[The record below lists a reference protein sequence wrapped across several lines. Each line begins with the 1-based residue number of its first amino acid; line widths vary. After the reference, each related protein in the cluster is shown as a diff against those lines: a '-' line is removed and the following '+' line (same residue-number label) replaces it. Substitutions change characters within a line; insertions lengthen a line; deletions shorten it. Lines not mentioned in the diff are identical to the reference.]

1 MESISLLPP
10 LCQSKVLHFVSSLC
24 RRGGICL
31 LLDCCWMCWVCSPPN
46 RSMLVSSQLVARR
59 EKLVQSNSRE
69 APATQWQG
77 VFFSSSLLLPTWTL
91 RRGVFKAFWQFS
103 LSFNRQ
109 NSFTHL
115 CFQLSA
121 REGQPELPQFKLRE
135 ADGKGQD
142 FLQSCKLL
150 LQTLGQL
157 SQEVAA
163 DAPCCLHSN
172 IGLP

>member
-1 MESISLLPP
+1 
-10 LCQSKVLHFVSSLC
+10 
-24 RRGGICL
+24 
-31 LLDCCWMCWVCSPPN
+31 
-46 RSMLVSSQLVARR
+46 MLVSPQLLARR

-69 APATQWQG
+69 ASATQWQG

-91 RRGVFKAFWQFS
+91 RSFQSILADTQFS

-121 REGQPELPQFKLRE
+121 RERQPELPQFKLRE
-135 ADGKGQD
+135 ADGKGQN
-142 FLQSCKLL
+142 FLQSHKLL

-157 SQEVAA
+157 AQEVAA